1 MRLPYSAVFLSL
13 LALPACER
21 APEKPSSP
29 AVASVMPNLPLPP
42 NGEFVSR
49 SGGNDALQLV
59 FQSPA
64 KADFVTAYYRDAF
77 TTGGWNLVSDT
88 RQPDSTIVLYAEQ
101 SGHPM
106 WVRIKPTG
114 TTTRVELMGAIPG
127 ADTAYARAAKAAH
140 DSSNTMKTIR
150 R

>member
-1 MRLPYSAVFLSL
+1 MRKITLLCTAGV
-13 LALPACER
+13 LALAACDR
-21 APEKPSSP
+21 ADQQKQATVSQT
-29 AVASVMPNLPLPP
+29 MPNLPVPP
-42 NGEFVSR
+42 SAEFISR
-49 SGGNDALQLV
+49 SGSADALQLV

-64 KADFVTAYYRDAF
+64 TADFVAGYYRDAF
-77 TTGGWNLVSDT
+77 SNGGWNLVSDT
-88 RQPDSTIVLYAEQ
+88 KQPDSTVVLYAEQ

-114 TTTRVELMGAIPG
+114 QSSRVELMGAIPG
-127 ADTAYARAAKAAH
+127 ADSAYARAAKAAH

>member
-1 MRLPYSAVFLSL
+1 MRKITLLCTAGL
-13 LALPACER
+13 LALTACDR
-21 APEKPSSP
+21 ADKPKQATVSET
-29 AVASVMPNLPLPP
+29 MPDLPLPP
-42 NGEFVSR
+42 SAQFISR
-49 SGGNDALQLV
+49 SGSADALQLV

-64 KADFVTAYYRDAF
+64 TADAVAAYYRDAF
-77 TTGGWNLVSDT
+77 SNGGWNLVSDT
-88 RQPDSTIVLYAEQ
+88 RQPDSTVVLYAEQ

-114 TTTRVELMGAIPG
+114 QSARVELMGAIPG
-127 ADTAYARAAKAAH
+127 ADSAYARAAKAAR

>member
-1 MRLPYSAVFLSL
+1 
-13 LALPACER
+13 
-21 APEKPSSP
+21 
-29 AVASVMPNLPLPP
+29 
-42 NGEFVSR
+42 
-49 SGGNDALQLV
+49 
-59 FQSPA
+59 
-64 KADFVTAYYRDAF
+64 
-77 TTGGWNLVSDT
+77 VSDT